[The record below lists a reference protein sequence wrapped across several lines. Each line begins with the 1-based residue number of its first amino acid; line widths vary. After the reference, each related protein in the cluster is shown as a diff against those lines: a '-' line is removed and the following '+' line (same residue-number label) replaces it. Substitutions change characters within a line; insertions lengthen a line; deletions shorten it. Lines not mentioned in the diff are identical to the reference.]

1 MAFWRKIWQ
10 RDEAESLAVCTAL
23 DIGTEFAKALV
34 FEIDDSG
41 LGTVRGVGRKRQG
54 LAHMQSGTVAD
65 IAAVV
70 DNCAVALQE
79 AEEMAGFRPTQV
91 VIGIAGELVKG
102 FTTTHSQER
111 KKPDQ
116 PISENELQKLID
128 SVQREALREAERA
141 ITWET
146 GLPHVDVRL
155 VHAAVTGASIDGY
168 ALTNPVGFQG
178 RHVKIGIFNAF
189 APLVHLGALQSVA
202 SQLDLELLEIVAEPY
217 AVARVLGTEQVRQAG
232 ALFVDVGGGTTD
244 VALVRQGGIE
254 GTRMFALGGRAFT
267 KSLADRLDLPFP
279 RAEALKVDY
288 ARGLRGRVARR
299 GGRDHRRR
307 RAGLGGRRRARHGGA
322 VGRRPAAV
330 ADLPVRRRVAAAG
343 GPGGARGRDLLE
355 ADAVRPAARGHRHGA
370 GPDRDRHRRDGVARG
385 PAGRDAARSR
395 LPGDRAADVRGR
407 ARCRPAAGPARDAG
421 LTVAG
426 RVIYL
431 DIDDEI
437 TSAAARIRAAEGSR
451 VAVVLP
457 YGSRVATSRINFRLL
472 ARDAHD
478 QRQATLHRRRR
489 WGDTG
494 PGRFGRAADLR
505 DGRRVRVVPGG

>member
-1 MAFWRKIWQ
+1 MAFWRRIWQ

-34 FEIDDSG
+34 FEIDEAG

-54 LAHMQSGTVAD
+54 LSHMQSGTVAD

-79 AEEMAGFRPTQV
+79 AEEMAGFRPSQV

-111 KKPDQ
+111 KKPDA
-116 PISENELQKLID
+116 PITENELQKLID

-279 RAEALKVDY
+279 RAESLKVDY
-288 ARGLRGRVARR
+288 ARGLPVDARDEVARIVS
-299 GGRDHRRR
+299 D
-307 RAGLGGRRRARHGGA
+307 
-322 VGRRPAAV
+322 
-330 ADLPVRRRVAAAG
+330 DVRVWAAG
-343 GPGGARGRDLLE
+343 VELVMEELAGGDMLPSRIYLCG
-355 ADAVRPAARGHRHGA
+355 GG
-370 GPDRDRHRRDGVARG
+370 
-385 PAGRDAARSR
+385 SR
-395 LPGDRAADVRGR
+395 LPEI
-407 ARCRPAAGPARDAG
+407 PAA
-421 LTVAG
+421 L
-426 RVIYL
+426 
-431 DIDDEI
+431 
-437 TSAAARIRAAEGSR
+437 AAETFWKAMPFARPPEVTVITPDQIETVIDATALLVDQQDVTPLGLAYQAIELQTTEDALD
-451 VAVVLP
+451 VAL
-457 YGSRVATSRINFRLL
+457 
-472 ARDAHD
+472 
-478 QRQATLHRRRR
+478 
-489 WGDTG
+489 
-494 PGRFGRAADLR
+494 
-505 DGRRVRVVPGG
+505 RRVLRAMRV